1 MFLSKLKMLYCSYG
15 SLNSCKFSQVS
26 IVTSKSIAGGS
37 PRFPSLRTYVLSV
50 TPKFAPP
57 HSDRCL
63 QSIAYAMVSGANL
76 LLYTETFNKR
86 KI

>member
-1 MFLSKLKMLYCSYG
+1 MFLSKLKMLYCNYG

-26 IVTSKSIAGGS
+26 ILTSKSIAGGS
-37 PRFPSLRTYVLSV
+37 PRFLSRSLRTYVLSV

-63 QSIAYAMVSGANL
+63 QSIAYAVISGANL
-76 LLYTETFNKR
+76 LLTQKLPI
-86 KI
+86 K